1 MLKKINM
8 KKVLSLLILLQ
19 LCIMQGSASEME
31 LLNAND
37 LQSRIDE
44 VGFKILNS
52 NKIDKRIVFT
62 YSKKKKPKIDDKS
75 ISKRQ
80 VIFYDEYYQ
89 YVSNDDEMAALLARE
104 ISKAVRSYDGAWGGF
119 IDSAQIKMA
128 PKKYE
133 IFADKRAV
141 DYMVYSGYN
150 PLGLITFI
158 NKAYPQ
164 KRSDN
169 LATSNLTSKR
179 LATIYE
185 YIFTKYPQF
194 LISNDYLTNDVYQNF
209 LLNSTEN
216 RLKLQRSLRMRT
228 KGPVKYE

>member
-1 MLKKINM
+1 M
-8 KKVLSLLILLQ
+8 KKKRVQKRVSMNRLFSFFVLYLISSSL
-19 LCIMQGSASEME
+19 CFASNLE
-31 LLNAND
+31 LLHAND
-37 LQSRIDE
+37 LQSKIDNI
-44 VGFKILNS
+44 GFKILNS
-52 NKIDKRIVFT
+52 NKIEKRVVFT

-80 VIFYDEYYQ
+80 IIFYDEYYQ

-119 IDSAQIKMA
+119 VDSAQIKMA

-164 KRSDN
+164 KRHDKLS
-169 LATSNLTSKR
+169 TSNLTSKR
-179 LATIYE
+179 LAIIYE

-194 LISNDYLTNDVYQNF
+194 LI
-209 LLNSTEN
+209 
-216 RLKLQRSLRMRT
+216 
-228 KGPVKYE
+228 